1 MALLLLLLLFI
12 IFTDFRL
19 WDRWLL
25 WNMSR
30 MWASLIGQYG
40 HLRRSPP
47 NRDFK
52 LSSSVTFLI
61 FGADLAP
68 APIRWG
74 TDADPVKDQKEHS
87 LAFPRSNHPEKS
99 FLFFFLQI
107 KTTYKG
113 EPLEEQVEERDN
125 VYRDRKGTQREE
137 EQSYGRSS
145 TATISL

>member
-1 MALLLLLLLFI
+1 MVLLQLLLLFI
-12 IFTDFRL
+12 ILTDFRL

-87 LAFPRSNHPEKS
+87 LAFPRSNHPEKP
-99 FLFFFLQI
+99 FLFSFLQI
-107 KTTYKG
+107 KTTK
-113 EPLEEQVEERDN
+113 ENRWKNKLKREN
-125 VYRDRKGTQREE
+125 VYRDRKGRQREE